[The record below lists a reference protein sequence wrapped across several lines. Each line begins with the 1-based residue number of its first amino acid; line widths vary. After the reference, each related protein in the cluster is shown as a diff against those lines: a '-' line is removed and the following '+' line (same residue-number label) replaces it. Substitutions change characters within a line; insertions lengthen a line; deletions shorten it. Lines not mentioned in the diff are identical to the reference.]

1 MVDIVRFLRMYESIK
16 VGLSEWSLDNQFR
29 LRKKRLVWI
38 CGLEDMDLVVI
49 CDKQEILVLGERS
62 LTV

>member
-1 MVDIVRFLRMYESIK
+1 MYESIK

-38 CGLEDMDLVVI
+38 YGLEDMDLVVI